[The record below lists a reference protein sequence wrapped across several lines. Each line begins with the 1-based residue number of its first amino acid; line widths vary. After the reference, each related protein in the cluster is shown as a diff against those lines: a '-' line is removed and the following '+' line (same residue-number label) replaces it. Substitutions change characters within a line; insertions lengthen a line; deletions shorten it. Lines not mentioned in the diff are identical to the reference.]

1 MKPFSYYAII
11 DACAQPGCPVCRVLQ
26 VETDRFLYALL
37 FEFVTEPEAHHTI
50 RASRGLCRV
59 HSWQLRR
66 QRMSSVSIAVLY
78 EAVIDEALNIIGS
91 SDQPAARPATRS
103 RMQRLLGG
111 SPTGSAL
118 ADQLQPQT
126 GCMCCEAMATSEDG
140 YLRTLAESVTEPRVL
155 EAYRDSDGLCL
166 PHLRQTLAVTRDDQ
180 ALHTILSTQR
190 AIWSRL
196 KEELALFRARV
207 DAEGG
212 HGQMGAEGSSW
223 LRAVEAVAGGD
234 IVGGPP
240 TKSSYEHANDDQT
253 PE

>member
-1 MKPFSYYAII
+1 MKPFSYYDII
-11 DACAQPGCPVCRVLQ
+11 DACAQPGCPVCRMLQ
-26 VETDRFLYALL
+26 AETDRYLYALL

-78 EAVIDEALNIIGS
+78 EAVLDEALNIIGS
-91 SDQPAARPATRS
+91 SEQPAVRS

-111 SPTGSAL
+111 SSAGATL
-118 ADQLQPQT
+118 ANQLQPQAQ
-126 GCMCCEAMATSEDG
+126 CMCCEALAISEDG
-140 YLRTLAESVTEPRVL
+140 YVRTLAESITEPRVL
-155 EAYRDSDGLCL
+155 AAYQKSEGLCL
-166 PHLRQTLAVTRDDQ
+166 PHLRQTLAVTRDDD
-180 ALHTILSTQR
+180 ALNAILGTQR
-190 AIWSRL
+190 EIWSRL

-207 DAEGG
+207 DAAGG
-212 HGQMGAEGSSW
+212 HGKMGAEGTSW
-223 LRAVEAVAGGD
+223 LRAVEAVGGGD

-240 TKSSYEHANDDQT
+240 TKSSRERANDDQI

>member
-1 MKPFSYYAII
+1 MKPFSYYEII
-11 DACAQPGCPVCRVLQ
+11 DACGKPGCPVCRMLQ

-37 FEFVTEPEAHHTI
+37 FEYVTEPEAHHSI

-78 EAVIDEALNIIGS
+78 EAVLDEALNIIGNS
-91 SDQPAARPATRS
+91 EQPAALS

-111 SPTGSAL
+111 SSAGAAL
-118 ADQLQPQT
+118 AEQLQPKAP
-126 GCMCCEAMATSEDG
+126 CMCCEALATSEDG
-140 YLRTLAESVTEPRVL
+140 YVRTLAESVTEPRVL
-155 EAYRDSDGLCL
+155 AAYQASEGLCL
-166 PHLRQTLAVTRDDQ
+166 PHMRQVLAVTRDDNVLQ
-180 ALHTILSTQR
+180 AILSTQR

-207 DAEGG
+207 DAAGG
-212 HGQMGAEGSSW
+212 HGKMGAEGSSW
-223 LRAVEAVAGGD
+223 LRAVEAVGSGD

-240 TKSSYEHANDDQT
+240 TKSSYEHANDDQQ
-253 PE
+253 PD